1 MAKRCYGCRGDGQS
15 KRGGRESL
23 HKSLHNA
30 FRVPEK
36 GKRKGFRF
44 ASKPLKSGDEGGIRT
59 LDTLLR
65 RIPA

>member
-1 MAKRCYGCRGDGQS
+1 MGVAGCCNEQRGGDGIE
-15 KRGGRESL
+15 KKSL
-23 HKSLHNA
+23 QKSLHGA
-30 FRVPEK
+30 SEVPKK
-36 GKRKGFRF
+36 GKRKGFRL